1 MTTYNN
7 YVNIINSRKW
17 QRLRNEYL
25 GYHPLCEKCERDGII
40 KPATDVH
47 HIKPIQSKT
56 TIDDMIK
63 LAFDANNLMAL
74 CSQCHH
80 IIHLEMNSNSTE
92 HKKQIIQE
100 DKEDSIKKLFNY
112 FKSL

>member
-1 MTTYNN
+1 MVSYNN
-7 YVNIINSRKW
+7 YVDIINSRKW

-25 GYHPLCEKCERDGII
+25 GYHPLCERCERDGRI

-56 TIDDMIK
+56 TIEEMTA

-74 CSQCHH
+74 CYQCHH
-80 IIHLEMNSNSTE
+80 LIHLEMKSNSIE

-100 DKEDSIKKLFNY
+100 ETNDSIKKLFNWL
-112 FKSL
+112 KSL